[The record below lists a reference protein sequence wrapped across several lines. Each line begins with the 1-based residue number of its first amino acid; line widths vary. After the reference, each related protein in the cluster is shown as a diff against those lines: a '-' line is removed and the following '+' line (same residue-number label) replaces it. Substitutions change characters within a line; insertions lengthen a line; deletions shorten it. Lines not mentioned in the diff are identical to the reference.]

1 MPSPE
6 AAKLWSTLRV
16 APDPEDLELEEQRDA
31 EEMAEDPASEPA
43 GVRYERAGALDGVW
57 ATPVS
62 WDGRS
67 TVLYLFGGGYV
78 ISSPDTR
85 RTLAGHLARAARAR
99 VAVPDYRLAPEHPF
113 PAALDDA
120 VDAYRWLITE
130 AEVDPRNVVLAGDSA
145 GGGLAL
151 AAMLRLRGDG
161 VPLPAGVVAISPW
174 VDLALTGASL
184 DTQADTDLTVTKA
197 DLERKAREYLD
208 GTDPREPLASPL
220 YGDLTGLPP
229 LLVVVGADEALLDD
243 SIRLVRK
250 AGIEG
255 VQTTLLIEPEMQ
267 HVFPIFAGRMPEA
280 DAAIAG
286 IGEWIRR
293 RLVSPGARPGPR

>member
-6 AAKLWSTLRV
+6 AVELWKTLRA

-31 EEMAEDPASEPA
+31 DELVEDAASEPS
-43 GVRYERAGALDGVW
+43 GVRYDPAAPLEGLW
-57 ATPVS
+57 ATPDG
-62 WDGRS
+62 WDDRS

-78 ISSPDTR
+78 ASSPATR
-85 RTLAGHLARAARAR
+85 RTLAGHLAKAAGAR

-113 PAALDDA
+113 PAALEDA
-120 VDAYRWLITE
+120 TDAYRWLISE
-130 AEVDPRNVVLAGDSA
+130 AGVDPRAVVVAGDSA

-151 AAMLRLRGDG
+151 AAMLSVRGDDLQ
-161 VPLPAGVVAISPW
+161 PPAGVVAISPW
-174 VDLALTGASL
+174 VDLALAGESL
-184 DTQADTDLTVTKA
+184 DAQADSDLTVTRA
-197 DLERKAREYLD
+197 DLERKATEYLD
-208 GTDPREPLASPL
+208 GADPRNPLASPL

-229 LLVVVGADEALLDD
+229 LLVIVGADEALLDD

-250 AGIEG
+250 AGVAG
-255 VQTTLLIEPEMQ
+255 VQTTLIIEPEMQ
-267 HVFPIFAGRMPEA
+267 HAFPIFAGRMPEA

-293 RLVSPGARPGPR
+293 RLTPAA

>member
-6 AAKLWSTLRV
+6 AVELWKTLRA

-31 EEMAEDPASEPA
+31 DELVEDAAREPS
-43 GVRYERAGALDGVW
+43 GVRYDPAAPLEGLW
-57 ATPVS
+57 ATPEG

-78 ISSPDTR
+78 ASSPATR
-85 RTLAGHLARAARAR
+85 RTLAGHLARAAGAR

-113 PAALDDA
+113 PAAFEDA
-120 VDAYRWLITE
+120 TDAYRWLT
-130 AEVDPRNVVLAGDSA
+130 AEEGVDPQAMVVAGDSA

-151 AAMLRLRGDG
+151 AAMLSVRGDD

-174 VDLALTGASL
+174 VDLALAGESL
-184 DTQADTDLTVTKA
+184 DAQADTDLTVTRA
-197 DLERKAREYLD
+197 DLERKATEYLD
-208 GTDPREPLASPL
+208 GADPRDPLASPL

-250 AGIEG
+250 AGVAG
-255 VQTTLLIEPEMQ
+255 VKTTLIIEPEMQ
-267 HVFPIFAGRMPEA
+267 HAFPIFAGRMPEA

-286 IGEWIRR
+286 IGEWIRG
-293 RLVSPGARPGPR
+293 RLTPSA

>member
-1 MPSPE
+1 
-6 AAKLWSTLRV
+6 LRA

-31 EEMAEDPASEPA
+31 DELVEDAASEPA
-43 GVRYERAGALDGVW
+43 GVRYDPAAPLEGLW
-57 ATPVS
+57 ATPES

-78 ISSPDTR
+78 ASSPATR
-85 RTLAGHLARAARAR
+85 RTLAGHLARAAGAR

-113 PAALDDA
+113 PAALEDA
-120 VDAYRWLITE
+120 TDAYRWLITE
-130 AEVDPRNVVLAGDSA
+130 AGVDPRTMVVAGDSA

-151 AAMLRLRGDG
+151 ATMLSVRGEG
-161 VPLPAGVVAISPW
+161 LPLPAGAVAISPW
-174 VDLALTGASL
+174 VDLALAGESL
-184 DTQADTDLTVTKA
+184 DAQADTDLTVTRA

-208 GTDPREPLASPL
+208 GADPRNPLASPL

-250 AGIEG
+250 AGVAG
-255 VQTTLLIEPEMQ
+255 VQTTLIIEPEMQ
-267 HVFPIFAGRMPEA
+267 HAFPIFAGRMPEA

-293 RLVSPGARPGPR
+293 RLTPSA

>member
-6 AAKLWSTLRV
+6 AVELWRTLRA

-31 EEMAEDPASEPA
+31 DELVEDAASEPA
-43 GVRYERAGALDGVW
+43 GVRYDPAAPLEGLW
-57 ATPVS
+57 ATPES

-78 ISSPDTR
+78 ASSPATR
-85 RTLAGHLARAARAR
+85 RTLAGHLARAAGAR

-113 PAALDDA
+113 PAALEDA
-120 VDAYRWLITE
+120 TDAYRWLITE
-130 AEVDPRNVVLAGDSA
+130 AGVDPRTVAVAGDSA

-151 AAMLRLRGDG
+151 ATMLSVRGEG
-161 VPLPAGVVAISPW
+161 LPLPAGAVAISPW
-174 VDLALTGASL
+174 VDLALAGESL
-184 DTQADTDLTVTKA
+184 DAQADTDLTVTRA

-208 GTDPREPLASPL
+208 GADPRNPLASPL

-250 AGIEG
+250 AGVAG
-255 VQTTLLIEPEMQ
+255 VQTTLIIEPEMQ
-267 HVFPIFAGRMPEA
+267 HAFPIFAGRMPEA

-293 RLVSPGARPGPR
+293 RLTPSA

>member
-6 AAKLWSTLRV
+6 AVELWRTLRA

-31 EEMAEDPASEPA
+31 DELVEDAASEPA
-43 GVRYERAGALDGVW
+43 GVRYDPAAPLEGLW
-57 ATPVS
+57 ATPES

-78 ISSPDTR
+78 ASSPATR
-85 RTLAGHLARAARAR
+85 RTLAGHLARAAGAR

-113 PAALDDA
+113 PAALEDA
-120 VDAYRWLITE
+120 TDAYRWLITE
-130 AEVDPRNVVLAGDSA
+130 AGVDPRTMVVAGDSA

-151 AAMLRLRGDG
+151 ATMLSVRGEG
-161 VPLPAGVVAISPW
+161 LPLPAGAVAISPW
-174 VDLALTGASL
+174 VDLALAGESL
-184 DTQADTDLTVTKA
+184 DAQADTDLTVTRA

-208 GTDPREPLASPL
+208 GADPRNPLASPL

-250 AGIEG
+250 AGVAG
-255 VQTTLLIEPEMQ
+255 VQTTLIIEPEMQ
-267 HVFPIFAGRMPEA
+267 HAFPIFAGRMPEA

-293 RLVSPGARPGPR
+293 RLTPSA